1 MADDYGLLAPIYQP
15 LSRLVFGEDLLEAN
29 RAFLDLGRGK
39 RSLILGG
46 GDGLAYRGW
55 DRSYS
60 GEYWDT
66 SASMATRAKRNLGKS
81 GIEVNCGSWPGKG
94 KYDVVFLPFIL
105 DSLPDVEIS
114 ELILQIYKSLNPGGL
129 VVLSDFFPPGS
140 FIQKTLQQLMITG
153 FRMVT
158 RHPRRDLPDF
168 VAFFDSKS
176 WRLVHEKTWRKG
188 WVRARVFG
196 KIEESLD

>member
-15 LSRLVFGEDLLEAN
+15 LSRMIFGEDLLDAN

-46 GDGLAYRGW
+46 GDGLAYRDW
-55 DRSYS
+55 DRSFS

-66 SASMATRAKRNLGKS
+66 SAAMATRAKRNLGKS

-94 KYDVVFLPFIL
+94 KFDVVFLPFIL
-105 DSLPDVEIS
+105 DALSDPQIA
-114 ELILQIYKSLNPGGL
+114 ELVRQIRMSLNPDGL
-129 VVLSDFFPPGS
+129 VILSDFFPPGS
-140 FIQKTLQQLMITG
+140 FIQKTLQQLMING

-158 RHPRRDLPDF
+158 RHPRRDLPDL
-168 VAFFDSKS
+168 VAFFDPKS
-176 WRLVHEKTWRKG
+176 WRLVQEKTWRKG
-188 WVRARVFG
+188 WIQARVFR